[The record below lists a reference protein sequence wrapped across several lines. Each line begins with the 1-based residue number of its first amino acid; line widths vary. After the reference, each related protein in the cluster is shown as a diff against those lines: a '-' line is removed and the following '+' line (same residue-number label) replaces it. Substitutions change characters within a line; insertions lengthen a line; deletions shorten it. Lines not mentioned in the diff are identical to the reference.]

1 VRLVFAGTPRFAAV
15 ALQRLVETG
24 HDIPL
29 VLTQPDRPAGRGM
42 KLVASEV
49 KTLALQHGLAVA
61 QPATLRAPDAEA
73 LLRATGAELMV
84 VAAYGLL
91 LPLSILSLFPRG
103 CLNIH
108 GSLLPRWRGAAPI
121 HRALLAGDSETGV
134 CIMGMEEGLDTG
146 PVYRRASIPI
156 LPEDTTGTLHDRLAA
171 LGADLLVDAL
181 ADLARGSLHP
191 VPQPA
196 EGVTYAH
203 KIRREDAAIDWAAP
217 ADVIHRQ
224 IRAFDPAPGAA
235 TMLRGEAVKIWA
247 AHLADGPV
255 HGAPGEVISTGA
267 DGIVVACADGTG
279 LVLTE
284 LQRPGGRR
292 QAVRTFLQGCSIAP
306 GERFLPATVRPAA

>member
-1 VRLVFAGTPRFAAV
+1 MRLVFAGTPRFAAV
-15 ALQRLVETG
+15 ALHRLVETG
-24 HDIPL
+24 HDIAL

-42 KLVASEV
+42 KLVASDV

-61 QPATLRAPDAEA
+61 QPATLRTAEAEA
-73 LLRATGAELMV
+73 LLSATRAELMV

-121 HRALLAGDSETGV
+121 HRALLAGDAETGV

-146 PVYRRASIPI
+146 PVYRRASVPI
-156 LPEDTTGTLHDRLAA
+156 LPEDTTGALHDRLAA
-171 LGADLLVDAL
+171 LGAELLVETLAAL
-181 ADLARGSLHP
+181 ERGDIQP
-191 VPQPA
+191 EPQPA
-196 EGVTYAH
+196 AGVTYAH
-203 KIRREDAAIDWAAP
+203 KIRREDAVIDWARP
-217 ADVIHRQ
+217 ADAIHRQ

-235 TMLRGEAVKIWA
+235 TTLRGEAVKIWT

-255 HGAPGEVISTGA
+255 HGAPGEVISTGG
-267 DGIVVACADGTG
+267 DGILVACADGTG

-292 QAVRTFLQGCSIAP
+292 QAVRTFLQGCPIAP
-306 GERFLPATVRPAA
+306 GERFLPATV